1 MTLLKIF
8 NQKLEELET
17 VSEKIEKSILSK
29 GWTEQRT
36 NQAIE
41 IVRQIKKKDL
51 FLTRYIYSGG
61 YTHIQLNQ
69 LSITLFP
76 TECGIKGSTIF
87 HDKNILQ
94 ATRYIRNLLE
104 DINKVS
110 APDIYF
116 SIGGHDYEEET
127 TCTFY
132 IDWEF

>member
-8 NQKLEELET
+8 NHRVKELQPI
-17 VSEKIEKSILSK
+17 SKKIEKSILSK
-29 GWTEQRT
+29 GWTEERT

-51 FLTRYIYSGG
+51 FITGYAYTEDYNYIL
-61 YTHIQLNQ
+61 LNQ

-76 TECGIKGSTIF
+76 SECGIKATMF
-87 HDKNILQ
+87 HEENISQ
-94 ATRYIRNLLE
+94 ATNYVRNLLD
-104 DINKVS
+104 DINKIS

-116 SIGGHDYEEET
+116 SIGGHDYEENT